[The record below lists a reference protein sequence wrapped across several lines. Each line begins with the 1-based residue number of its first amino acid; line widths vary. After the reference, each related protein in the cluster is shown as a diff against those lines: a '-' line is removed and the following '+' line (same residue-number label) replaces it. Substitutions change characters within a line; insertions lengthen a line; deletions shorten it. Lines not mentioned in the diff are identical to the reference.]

1 MFVRAARLVF
11 GLNDYGGYMARITIQ
26 LAVNGLWGIN
36 TPKRFFERYP
46 QFLTHLNE
54 EDHDII
60 SNPEHEHYWEVW
72 NHLFRISESSKMATV
87 GQFMRT
93 ETYSSSLSIMSLT
106 TRRVYEH
113 LRHTTQQPL
122 RLHYPRSFCRG
133 SSIVGL
139 SRIGKSNRAI

>member
-1 MFVRAARLVF
+1 
-11 GLNDYGGYMARITIQ
+11 MARITIQ

-72 NHLFRISESSKMATV
+72 NQFVQDFRVVKDGDRWSIYEDGDVFFVSEHHE
-87 GQFMRT
+87 F
-93 ETYSSSLSIMSLT
+93 
-106 TRRVYEH
+106 
-113 LRHTTQQPL
+113 
-122 RLHYPRSFCRG
+122 
-133 SSIVGL
+133 
-139 SRIGKSNRAI
+139 ND